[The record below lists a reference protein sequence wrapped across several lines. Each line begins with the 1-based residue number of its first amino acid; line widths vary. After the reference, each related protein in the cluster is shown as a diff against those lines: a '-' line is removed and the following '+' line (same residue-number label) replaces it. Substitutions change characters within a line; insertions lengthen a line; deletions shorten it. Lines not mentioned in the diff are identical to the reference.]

1 MTIPPNG
8 DSIMTMQ
15 TNDERALA
23 LEKSDASLSEQAYAW
38 LRQRIFSGDIPPGTV
53 LRETQ
58 LAQEA
63 GMSRTPIREGL
74 LRLAELGLIKRY
86 ANRGSVVVEMG
97 VQEIWECLDVQQC
110 TETYSIQ
117 ILMAQYGEFE
127 IGMLQGFV
135 RQQEEALQKQHYWEF
150 FQNDRAFHLQ
160 IVRWTENRRLVQIM
174 SDVSELLIYGGFQT
188 VKKRARLEE
197 ALEEHRVLLDA
208 LMRQDLDAALA
219 ASAAHVKNAKRRL
232 LV

>member
-1 MTIPPNG
+1 
-8 DSIMTMQ
+8 MQ
-15 TNDERALA
+15 TNEEPIQTQ
-23 LEKSDASLSEQAYAW
+23 EKSDGSLSEQAYGW
-38 LRQRIFSGDIPPGTV
+38 LRQRIFSGDIPAGTV

-63 GMSRTPIREGL
+63 GVSRTPIREGL

-97 VQEIWECLDVQQC
+97 VQEIWECLEVQQC
-110 TETYSIQ
+110 TETYS
-117 ILMAQYGEFE
+117 LRVLLTEDSEFDVDV
-127 IGMLQGFV
+127 LRGFV
-135 RQQEEALQKQHYWEF
+135 QRQEEALQQQAYWEF

-197 ALEEHRVLLDA
+197 ALEEHKVLLDA
-208 LMRQDLDAALA
+208 LSRRDLEAALA
-219 ASAAHVKNAKRRL
+219 ASAHHVKNAKRRL
-232 LV
+232 LM

>member
-1 MTIPPNG
+1 MEDLTHDQELIPV
-8 DSIMTMQ
+8 DSF
-15 TNDERALA
+15 ERP
-23 LEKSDASLSEQAYAW
+23 EASLSVHAYEW

-53 LRETQ
+53 LREVQ

-74 LRLAELGLIKRY
+74 LRLAELGLVRRY

-97 VQEIWECLDVQQC
+97 VQEIWECLEVQQC
-110 TETYSIQ
+110 TETFSLRLLLTEDRGPIDVD
-117 ILMAQYGEFE
+117 L
-127 IGMLQGFV
+127 LQGYIE
-135 RQQEEALQKQHYWEF
+135 RQEAALQSQQYWDF
-150 FQNDRAFHLQ
+150 FQNDRALHLQ
-160 IVRWTENRRLVQIM
+160 IVRWTDNRRLVQIM

-197 ALEEHRVLLDA
+197 ALDEHKILVDA
-208 LMRQDLDAALA
+208 LRRRDLA
-219 ASAAHVKNAKRRL
+219 ACLQASIQHVHNAKRRL